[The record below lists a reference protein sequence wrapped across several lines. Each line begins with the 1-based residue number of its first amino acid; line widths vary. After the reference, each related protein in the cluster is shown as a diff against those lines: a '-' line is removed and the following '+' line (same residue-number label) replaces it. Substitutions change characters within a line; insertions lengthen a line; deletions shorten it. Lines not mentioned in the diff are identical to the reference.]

1 MTVEPIVTEMQVPA
15 GMLGPDPVAIDTR
28 CFLVSHTEGVILID
42 VGPPGSLQAIDEA
55 LARIGATLS
64 DVSDVV
70 LTHSHI
76 DHTGGL
82 ADVIDRVPGVIIRA
96 GAGDADDIHL
106 LDGGDVSVVPSRDG
120 DRVRDLEVIETPGH
134 TPGHIS
140 LLDRA
145 SSLLIAGDAVGN
157 DRGTLSFGPPRSPP
171 TWRKHDHH
179 SNGWRASRWTV
190 CCSRMVP
197 RSTIRTP
204 PSEPCLRVARNSTPA
219 DSPPDHA
226 RAGRW
231 LPHRREGS
239 IARAG

>member
-55 LARIGATLS
+55 LVRIGAALS

-82 ADVIDRVPGVIIRA
+82 ADVIDRVPGVVIRA
-96 GAGDADDIHL
+96 GAGDVGDIHL
-106 LDGGDVSVVPSRDG
+106 LDGGDVSVVPSREG

-157 DRGTLSFGPPRSPP
+157 DRGALSFGPPAFTSDMAQARSSLERVESLALDRVLFAHGPEVEDP
-171 TWRKHDHH
+171 SAAIRDLLE
-179 SNGWRASRWTV
+179 SR
-190 CCSRMVP
+190 
-197 RSTIRTP
+197 
-204 PSEPCLRVARNSTPA
+204 
-219 DSPPDHA
+219 
-226 RAGRW
+226 
-231 LPHRREGS
+231 
-239 IARAG
+239 